1 MGRDFGLTPTAQKI
15 AEYVCVR
22 YYRYGDSEFD
32 EFEKFGVTGENII
45 EICNEFEASGLA
57 YVTYDDY
64 GKPYLSFWEQI
75 AEFIDSPLLRRIRH

>member
-1 MGRDFGLTPTAQKI
+1 VSRDFGLTPTAQKI

-32 EFEKFGVTGENII
+32 EFDKFGVTGENIV

-57 YVTYDDY
+57 YVAYDDY